1 MCNDYERD
9 LAEHEDVVCNFESDL
24 AKIVTDEFD
33 RVGVRY
39 DDRMT
44 VDDLVARYLEM
55 LNRRI
60 IPNPRTVYFSE
71 EIQDTLGSLIRKHAK
86 RGSEDAL
93 EAWRTAFYISHL
105 LRVGMN
111 VTECLTKNVKRV
123 RSGDGLL
130 WDFGMHHFHLTRR
143 VDKDGFVERSS
154 YLLFAIIT
162 GEVAYFVDIRP
173 HPEPGSLGWSRQEL
187 PDIVHS
193 NWPELLEGHVVRGM
207 EGDILTD
214 REVRNLRDK
223 NCNYVARVGKQSSEC
238 NRRRNDG

>member
-9 LAEHEDVVCNFESDL
+9 LAEYEDVVCNFESDL

-111 VTECLTKNVKRV
+111 VTE
-123 RSGDGLL
+123 
-130 WDFGMHHFHLTRR
+130 
-143 VDKDGFVERSS
+143 
-154 YLLFAIIT
+154 
-162 GEVAYFVDIRP
+162 
-173 HPEPGSLGWSRQEL
+173 
-187 PDIVHS
+187 
-193 NWPELLEGHVVRGM
+193 
-207 EGDILTD
+207 
-214 REVRNLRDK
+214 
-223 NCNYVARVGKQSSEC
+223 
-238 NRRRNDG
+238 